1 MSPTTTGILIGLLYA
16 FIGIRILIV
25 LDSIHDSPTIR
36 WTRDREV
43 YQWLLMLA
51 WPAALLV
58 DLVMHLADRLLTRM
72 LRKGVRS

>member
-1 MSPTTTGILIGLLYA
+1 MSPTTIGILIGLLYA

-36 WTRDREV
+36 WTRNREA

-51 WPAALLV
+51 WPVALLMDFV
-58 DLVMHLADRLLTRM
+58 LHIADRALTRV